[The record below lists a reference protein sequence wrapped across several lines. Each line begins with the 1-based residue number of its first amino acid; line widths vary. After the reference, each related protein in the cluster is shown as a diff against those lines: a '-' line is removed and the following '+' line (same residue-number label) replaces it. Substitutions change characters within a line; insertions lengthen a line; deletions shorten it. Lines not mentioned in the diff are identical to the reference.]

1 MFHVGKKQ
9 TRLKPQ
15 KTFQS
20 KKKKKKIT
28 GEICGDTHTLG
39 DLISQLS

>member
-20 KKKKKKIT
+20 KKKKKIT